1 MTALAVDFTIPAELR
16 SEMRRWRNGAAVVG
30 AAGAVL
36 TAVGMV
42 AVSANQ
48 FYRSYLWSY
57 IFVLGLSLGPMA
69 WLMLQ
74 YVTGGAWGAIIR
86 RPAEAAARTLPLVAA
101 MFLPIVIGM
110 NNLYSWM
117 PVHHRALPAHQAQ
130 WLTPGFIVARAG
142 VYFAGWLV
150 LGWLFNRWSA
160 DEDRGGVAAARRKLG
175 RLAGPGLVF
184 WGLAVSFLSI
194 DWILSVKPEW
204 FSTMFPLLTIVGQ
217 ALTAMAFLVALLVLL
232 SFRKPMSDVLTPRHL
247 HDLGKF
253 LLALVMV
260 WAYFSFSQFLIIWA
274 GNLPEEI
281 PWYAVRL
288 NHGWEAVALLLV
300 IGHFALPFALL
311 LSRDLKRNFK
321 LLAGIA
327 GFILLMRLV
336 DLYWQISPYF
346 RSGGFGVSWLD
357 FTAPVGLVGIWLAYF
372 LTQLEK
378 RPLIAPNEPELE
390 EVLAH
395 GRE

>member
-1 MTALAVDFTIPAELR
+1 MTPRAADFRIPGELLA
-16 SEMRRWRNGAAVVG
+16 EMRRWRNRALLVG
-30 AAGAVL
+30 ALGTVL

-48 FYRSYLWSY
+48 FYRSYLWAY
-57 IFVLGLSLGPMA
+57 VFVLGLSLGPMA

-74 YVTGGAWGAIIR
+74 YVTGGAWGVIIR
-86 RPAEAAARTLPLVAA
+86 RPAEAAVRTLPLVAV
-101 MFLPIVIGM
+101 MFLPVVLGM
-110 NNLYSWM
+110 NNLYPWM

-130 WLTPGFIVARAG
+130 WLTPGFFLARAA

-160 DEDRGGVAAARRKLG
+160 EEDRDGRAAARRKLG
-175 RLAGPGLVF
+175 WLAGPGLVF
-184 WGLAVSFLSI
+184 WGLAVSFMSI

-217 ALTAMAFLVALLVLL
+217 ALTAMAFLIALLVLL
-232 SFRKPMSDVLTPRHL
+232 WFRQPMSGVLTPRHL

-281 PWYAVRL
+281 PWYQVRL
-288 NHGWEAVALLLV
+288 NNGWQAVALLLV
-300 IGHFALPFALL
+300 VGHFALPFALL

-321 LLAGIA
+321 LLAWIA
-327 GFILLMRLV
+327 GFVLAMRLV
-336 DLYWQISPYF
+336 DLYWQIAPYF
-346 RSGGFGVSWLD
+346 RSGGFGLSWLD
-357 FTAPVGLVGIWLAYF
+357 VTAPMGLVGLWLAHF
-372 LTQLEK
+372 LTQLSR
-378 RPLIAPNEPELE
+378 RPLIGPNEPALE
-390 EVLAH
+390 EALAH

>member
-1 MTALAVDFTIPAELR
+1 MTAQSLDFRIPAELR

-36 TAVGMV
+36 TGVGMV
-42 AVSANQ
+42 AVSPNQ

-57 IFVLGLSLGPMA
+57 IFVLGLGLGPMA

-86 RPAEAAARTLPLVAA
+86 RPAEAAARTLPLVAL
-101 MFLPIVIGM
+101 MFLPIVLGM
-110 NNLYSWM
+110 NNLYPWM
-117 PVHHRALPAHQAQ
+117 PVHHPALAAHQAQ
-130 WLTPGFIVARAG
+130 WLTPGFFLARAAA
-142 VYFAGWLV
+142 YFAGWLL

-160 DEDRGGVAAARRKLG
+160 QEDREGAAAARRKLS

-184 WGLAVSFLSI
+184 WGGAVSFMSI
-194 DWILSVKPEW
+194 DWILSVQPKW
-204 FSTMFPLLTIVGQ
+204 FSTMFPLLAIVGQ

-232 SFRKPMSDVLTPRHL
+232 SFRKPMSEVLTPRHL

-281 PWYAVRL
+281 PWYVARL
-288 NHGWEAVALLLV
+288 NRGWGAVALLLV
-300 IGHFALPFALL
+300 VGHFALPFALL

-327 GFILLMRLV
+327 GFILAMRLV

-346 RSGGFGVSWLD
+346 RAGAFGVSWLD
-357 FTAPVGLVGIWLAYF
+357 FTAPAGLVGIWLAYF

-378 RPLIAPNEPELE
+378 RPLLAPNEPELE

>member
-1 MTALAVDFTIPAELR
+1 MTAQTVDVRIPAELR
-16 SEMRRWRNGAAVVG
+16 SEMRRWRNRAAVVG

-36 TAVGMV
+36 TAIGMV
-42 AVSANQ
+42 AVSPNQ

-101 MFLPIVIGM
+101 MFLPIVLGM
-110 NNLYSWM
+110 NNLYPWM
-117 PVHHRALPAHQAQ
+117 PVHHLALPAHQAQ
-130 WLTPGFIVARAG
+130 WLRPGFFLARAA
-142 VYFAGWLV
+142 VYFAGWL
-150 LGWLFNRWSA
+150 LLAWLFSRWSA
-160 DEDRGGVAAARRKLG
+160 QEDREGAAAARRKLG

-184 WGLAVSFLSI
+184 WGMAVSFMSI

-204 FSTMFPLLTIVGQ
+204 FSTMFPLLVIVGQ
-217 ALTAMAFLVALLVLL
+217 ALTAMAFLIALLVLL
-232 SFRKPMSDVLTPRHL
+232 SFRRPMSEVLTPRHL

-281 PWYAVRL
+281 PWYQVRL

-321 LLAGIA
+321 LLAWIA
-327 GFILLMRLV
+327 GFILAMRLV

-346 RSGGFGVSWLD
+346 RAGVFGVSWLD

-372 LTQLEK
+372 LAQLEK
-378 RPLIAPNEPELE
+378 RPLLAPNEPELE

>member
-1 MTALAVDFTIPAELR
+1 MTAQSVDFRIPAELR
-16 SEMRRWRNGAAVVG
+16 SEMRRWRNRAAVVG
-30 AAGAVL
+30 AAGALL
-36 TAVGMV
+36 TAIGMV
-42 AVSANQ
+42 AVSPNQ

-57 IFVLGLSLGPMA
+57 IFVLGLGLGPMA

-101 MFLPIVIGM
+101 MFLPIVLGM
-110 NNLYSWM
+110 NNLYPWTA
-117 PVHHRALPAHQAQ
+117 VHHPKLAAHQAQ
-130 WLTPGFIVARAG
+130 WLTPGFFLARAAA
-142 VYFAGWLV
+142 YFAGWLL

-160 DEDRGGVAAARRKLG
+160 QEDREGAAAVRGKLG

-184 WGLAVSFLSI
+184 WGLAVSFMSI

-204 FSTMFPLLTIVGQ
+204 FSTMFPLLAIAGQ
-217 ALTAMAFLVALLVLL
+217 ALTSMAFLVTLLVLL

-247 HDLGKF
+247 HDLGK
-253 LLALVMV
+253 LMLALVMV

-281 PWYAVRL
+281 PWYVVRL
-288 NHGWEAVALLLV
+288 NHGWGAVALLLV

-327 GFILLMRLV
+327 GFILAMRLV

-346 RSGGFGVSWLD
+346 RTGAFGVSWLD
-357 FTAPVGLVGIWLAYF
+357 ITAPAGLVGIWLAYF

-378 RPLIAPNEPELE
+378 RPLVAPNEPELE